1 MKKVITALF
10 VLLASPSIASE
21 PITIATS
28 AAVGGTPYV
37 QSVILAKYLTKHMTG
52 NPRVNVIS
60 MQGAGGIVVNNWLYN
75 IADQQ
80 NTIVTTSWNGNSI
93 LHGLNG
99 NPQVRYD
106 VNKFQY
112 LFASN
117 DGPDG
122 VFAIWASNYRG
133 LTNIQQMR
141 EKGNPFVFGDQ
152 GTSENNIV
160 NFMMTKVLKMES
172 KIVYGYK
179 STHKALFDREIDARF
194 GTLQGTISLNPDWL
208 KPGHEIQAIA
218 QVGTKTRNA
227 RIPNAP
233 LFNEFVTDPDHLKVL
248 DLFDDMMDVT
258 RPYYAGPNMK
268 PERAKQFI
276 DAVRKIPSDPE
287 WVAEM
292 KKLDG
297 SSVEFV
303 QHEDTTKIMHKILTT
318 DRKILDLIK

>member
-1 MKKVITALF
+1 MIKLLF
-10 VLLASPSIASE
+10 TILMLLSSPVLASE
-21 PITIATS
+21 TITIAVS
-28 AAVGGTPYV
+28 AAVGGTPHF
-37 QSVILAKYLTKHMTG
+37 QSMILAKYLTKHMEG
-52 NPRVNVIS
+52 NPKVNVTS

-99 NPQVRYD
+99 NPQVKYD
-106 VNKFQY
+106 VSKFQY
-112 LFASN
+112 LFATN

-122 VFAIWASNYRG
+122 VFAVWGSNRRG
-133 LTNIQQMR
+133 LTKIEQMR

-160 NFMMTKVLKMES
+160 NFMMTKVLKLES

-179 STHKALFDREIDARF
+179 STHKAILDGEIDARF
-194 GTLQGTISLNPDWL
+194 GTLQGTVMLNPHWL
-208 KPGHEIQAIA
+208 ELGNEVQAIA
-218 QVGTKTRNA
+218 QVGTKTRN
-227 RIPNAP
+227 RKIPNAP

-248 DLFDDMMDVT
+248 DMFDDMMDVT

-276 DAVRKIPSDPE
+276 EAARKIPTDPE
-287 WVAEM
+287 WIAEM
-292 KKLDG
+292 SKLDG

-303 QHEDTTKIMHKILTT
+303 QHEDTIKIMNKIIST
-318 DRKILDLIK
+318 DKKILDLIK